1 MRILVVEDDMMLGE
15 AIQSFLEKQGYTVDL
30 VKSGE
35 KALNIIEVIDFS
47 LILLDL
53 CLPNLSGES
62 VLKTIRLNGNRVP
75 VLIVSAKSSTAEC
88 VNGLELGADDYIY
101 KPFDLSILLARVRAL
116 IRRSTGAVGD
126 DVSVGNVTLSLVRRE
141 TLVNGVPI
149 DLTPNEFSI
158 LHYLILNAGKVLS
171 KERILSNM
179 HGWDKAAGTNL
190 IEVHIH
196 NLRKKLP
203 DNMIKNIRGA
213 GYTIQ

>member
-1 MRILVVEDDMMLGE
+1 MMLGE
-15 AIQSFLEKQGYTVDL
+15 AIQSFLEKQGYNVDL

-62 VLKTIRLNGNRVP
+62 VLKTLRLNGNRVP
-75 VLIVSAKSSTAEC
+75 VLIVSAKSSPAEC

-101 KPFDLSILLARVRAL
+101 KPFDLSILLARVRAV

-141 TLVNGVPI
+141 TLVDGVPI